1 MPSKIDIDEK
11 EFAKDWLDGMSIAN
25 MCAKYGYSADSSVRT
40 RALAMGLHARPKG
53 RPRRLIDTDFEE
65 SASAHALKNG
75 NWRFDPVKR
84 IQVWIPGKT
93 A

>member
-11 EFAKDWLDGMSIAN
+11 EFAKDWVDGMSIAN

-40 RALAMGLHARPKG
+40 RALSMGLHARPKG
-53 RPRRLIDTDFEE
+53 RPKRLTDSDFAE
-65 SASAHALKNG
+65 SSSAHSLTGG
-75 NWRFDPVKR
+75 NWRFDPFKR
-84 IQVWIPGKT
+84 IYIWVPDKT